1 MARKVNLDFTG
12 VESYKLCE
20 EGIHTVKLIK
30 IDEGTTQAGDDML
43 KATFEVTKGESAGAR
58 VFENFTLTSKAL
70 WKLKLFLAAI
80 GMKTDGKV
88 AIDLDKLINKVCDI
102 EVAHEEYGGQIR
114 PRILNYSKAS
124 TATSVT
130 DEDEDEDEDTI
141 SEEAE
146 VEEEKP
152 KKSKKPTAKK
162 PAPKKPES
170 KKDEDEDDWED
181 DEDWEEE

>member
-12 VESYKLCE
+12 VESYKRCE
-20 EGIHTVKLIK
+20 EGIHTVKLVK

-114 PRILNYSKAS
+114 PRILNYTKAS
-124 TATSVT
+124 TAK
-130 DEDEDEDEDTI
+130 EDI
-141 SEEAE
+141 
-146 VEEEKP
+146 EEEDVEKKKP
-152 KKSKKPTAKK
+152 KKPAKK
-162 PAPKKPES
+162 EEPKK
-170 KKDEDEDDWED
+170 EDDDWED

>member
-12 VESYKLCE
+12 VESYKRCE
-20 EGIHTVKLIK
+20 EGIHTVKLVK

-114 PRILNYSKAS
+114 PRILNYSKPSAVS
-124 TATSVT
+124 NS
-130 DEDEDEDEDTI
+130 DIENEDE
-141 SEEAE
+141 
-146 VEEEKP
+146 EEEQPKKSAAKKSADKKP
-152 KKSKKPTAKK
+152 KKEEP
-162 PAPKKPES
+162 KPE
-170 KKDEDEDDWED
+170 EDDDWED

>member
-12 VESYKLCE
+12 VESYKRCE
-20 EGIHTVKLIK
+20 EGIHTVKLVK

-88 AIDLDKLINKVCDI
+88 AIDLDKLINKTCDI

-114 PRILNYSKAS
+114 PRILNYTKAS
-124 TATSVT
+124 TAT
-130 DEDEDEDEDTI
+130 ENIEEEDT
-141 SEEAE
+141 E
-146 VEEEKP
+146 EEEKP
-152 KKSKKPTAKK
+152 KKPAKK
-162 PAPKKPES
+162 AAKKEEPKKE
-170 KKDEDEDDWED
+170 EDDDWED